1 MSTYETPVRIGV
13 YVCHCGTNIAGFLDV
28 EALAAFARTLPG
40 VVVARDY
47 KYMCSDP
54 GQELIKQ
61 DIQEYRLN
69 RVVVAACSP
78 NLHETTFRNAA
89 EAAGM
94 NRFLVQI
101 ANIRE
106 QVSWVAEDREDTGAP
121 PGQIVAQRP
130 LAGSKLHAGEA
141 VNVTVA
147 RPPVLVKVP
156 NVVGQLIGEA
166 KIRLEKARL
175 TISNTVEQTHPTL
188 GVGMVISQSVPEGAE
203 VRAGSGLELKVSKG
217 ADSITVPAVTGK
229 SLSRA
234 KEILTQA
241 GLVAGQVRY
250 GSNDD
255 RSPGVVLDQKPAANT
270 AVAKGSAV
278 DLVVNSD

>member
-1 MSTYETPVRIGV
+1 MRQALVSAVIAALVSAVVTYVAIRGDYFRRSVDVPSLIGASV
-13 YVCHCGTNIAGFLDV
+13 DTARSALDQTG
-28 EALAAFARTLPG
+28 LL
-40 VVVARDY
+40 
-47 KYMCSDP
+47 
-54 GQELIKQ
+54 
-61 DIQEYRLN
+61 
-69 RVVVAACSP
+69 
-78 NLHETTFRNAA
+78 
-89 EAAGM
+89 
-94 NRFLVQI
+94 LV
-101 ANIRE
+101 
-106 QVSWVAEDREDTGAP
+106 VAEDREDTGAP